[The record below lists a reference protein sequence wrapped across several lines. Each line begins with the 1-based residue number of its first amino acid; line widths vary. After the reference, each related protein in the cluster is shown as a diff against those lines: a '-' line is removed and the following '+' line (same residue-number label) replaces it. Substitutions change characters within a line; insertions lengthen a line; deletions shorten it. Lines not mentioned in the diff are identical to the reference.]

1 MVAFLVLIAALME
14 GPFVE
19 RVLLESPLG
28 ESSGFASSDPTVGT
42 SPFNRPFNR
51 PGDGPAFTSLAPVG
65 TLVIVGGANT
75 PAEADSAFLAAA
87 KSGNNHLILI
97 PTAAVASDKEAL
109 SSFAKAFEGKVG
121 KVTVLHAKD
130 RSQALAPDFA
140 KVIAEASAVW
150 IGGGDQKRLAE
161 RYANTPVETELKAL
175 LARGGAV
182 GGTSAGAAI
191 LSQTMIAGGN
201 PQPEIQ
207 NGLGLLRGL
216 VIDQHFTE
224 RNRAPRLKTAIGK
237 HPNQV
242 GLGIDESTAVILKG
256 RDLRVVGKGKATWMV
271 AESGAGASP
280 QNPIHEKV
288 LPAGTHDDLVR
299 LFRETFVAKET
310 KPRGKPAITKGSVMA
325 VGGGGMGP
333 DLAKKFVELAG
344 GPDAL
349 IVILP
354 TAAPDDSP
362 VLQGLQAQR
371 MLGRG
376 GATKFKVLSGT
387 KREEV
392 ESKEYLET
400 LAKAKGVWF
409 GGGRQWHFVDAYE
422 GTKFE
427 QALKGVLERGGVI
440 GGSSAGATILGDYLC
455 RGSPLGNTQMMTPG
469 YEKGFAFLPGVGI
482 DQHFSQRKR
491 FADMEAFCKAKPEFV
506 GVGIDEAT
514 ALIATPK
521 GGEALGPGKVHL
533 YLPGRP
539 AKAYASGETFPLVP

>member
-1 MVAFLVLIAALME
+1 MGAFLVLVAALME
-14 GPFVE
+14 GPGSEIV
-19 RVLLESPLG
+19 
-28 ESSGFASSDPTVGT
+28 FAPISENSA
-42 SPFNRPFNR
+42 FHR
-51 PGDGPAFTSLAPVG
+51 PGDGPAFTSLAPGG

-75 PAEADSAFLAAA
+75 PPEADAAFLAAA
-87 KSGNNHLILI
+87 KSGNNHLIVI
-97 PTAAVASDKEAL
+97 PTAATASDKEAL

-130 RSQALAPDFA
+130 RAQALEPDFA
-140 KVIAEASAVW
+140 KAIANASAVW

-175 LARGGAV
+175 LVRGGAV

-207 NGLGLLRGL
+207 NGLGLVRGL

-237 HPNQV
+237 HPDQV
-242 GLGIDESTAVILKG
+242 GLGIDESTAVILHG

-271 AESGAGASP
+271 AEKNRNDSRD
-280 QNPIHEKV
+280 NPIHEKV
-288 LPAGTHDDLVR
+288 LPTGTRDDLVR
-299 LFRETFVAKET
+299 LFRETLVARET
-310 KPRGKPAITKGSVMA
+310 KPRGQPAITKGSVMA
-325 VGGGGMGP
+325 VGGGGMGA

-354 TAAPDDSP
+354 TAAPEDSP

-376 GATKFKVLSGT
+376 GATHFKVLTGT

-409 GGGRQWHFVDAYE
+409 GGGRQWRFVDAYE

-521 GGEALGPGKVHL
+521 GAEALGPGKVHL

-539 AKAYASGETFPLVP
+539 AKAYASGEQFLLAP

>member
-19 RVLLESPLG
+19 RVWLESPLG
-28 ESSGFASSDPTVGT
+28 EGSGFASSDPTVGT
-42 SPFNRPFNR
+42 STFNRPFNR
-51 PGDGPAFTSLAPVG
+51 PGDGPAFTSLAPAG

-140 KVIAEASAVW
+140 KGIAEASAVW

-201 PQPEIQ
+201 PHPEIQ
-207 NGLGLLRGL
+207 NGLGLVRGL
-216 VIDQHFTE
+216 VIDQHFSE

-237 HPNQV
+237 HPDQV

-271 AESGAGASP
+271 AGVAQGNSG
-280 QNPIHEKV
+280 QNPIREKV
-288 LPAGTHDDLVR
+288 LPAGTRDDLVR

-344 GPDAL
+344 GANAL

-354 TAAPDDSP
+354 TAAPEDSP

-376 GATKFKVLSGT
+376 GATNFKVLSGT
-387 KREEV
+387 NREEV
-392 ESKEYLET
+392 ESKEYLERR
-400 LAKAKGVWF
+400 AAICRKAG
-409 GGGRQWHFVDAYE
+409 
-422 GTKFE
+422 
-427 QALKGVLERGGVI
+427 
-440 GGSSAGATILGDYLC
+440 
-455 RGSPLGNTQMMTPG
+455 
-469 YEKGFAFLPGVGI
+469 
-482 DQHFSQRKR
+482 
-491 FADMEAFCKAKPEFV
+491 
-506 GVGIDEAT
+506 
-514 ALIATPK
+514 
-521 GGEALGPGKVHL
+521 
-533 YLPGRP
+533 
-539 AKAYASGETFPLVP
+539 